1 MPMGILGILGIYK
14 TRKARS
20 RDSGALGHSA
30 SRACACAARRT
41 VTCVIPQ
48 PGPGHPAPCGGAAPP
63 ASGPLIG

>member
-1 MPMGILGILGIYK
+1 MPMGISGILGIDK

-30 SRACACAARRT
+30 SRACAREARRT

-48 PGPGHPAPCGGAAPP
+48 PGPGHPARFGGATPP
-63 ASGPLIG
+63 TSGPLIG